1 MWSRQLRLDEEKF
14 MKKST
19 KQSLGII
26 ALVVVALVAGLLGA
40 KLAAG
45 GSAAAA
51 ATQGRWADE
60 VKSRGEL
67 RVGVAT
73 FAPMVEEK
81 DGAWTGPVLLPL
93 EAVAKSLGVKF
104 TPVPASWST
113 IVAGLQAGKYDMA
126 AGLDITGERSLTI
139 MYTDPYY
146 EDDGVWVV
154 KRDTN
159 LRSTADILKTG
170 QPVASSQGS
179 AHEAAVKA
187 AGFQTLSVDSWTNA
201 IQAVK
206 AGRAPAQFT
215 DFGTALGQVRSDP
228 SLAIVVPETPIWIAP
243 VSYGVSRISTRIR
256 CRCSTSQSASPSRP
270 ANATARSKRSGTSR
284 SRTSAR

>member
-1 MWSRQLRLDEEKF
+1 

-26 ALVVVALVAGLLGA
+26 ALVVVAVVAGLLGA
-40 KLAAG
+40 KLTG
-45 GSAAAA
+45 GSSSA
-51 ATQGRWADE
+51 ATAVQGRWADE

-67 RVGVAT
+67 RVGVAA

-81 DGAWTGPVLLPL
+81 NGAWTGPDLLPL
-93 EAVAKSLGVKF
+93 EAFAKSLGVKF

-113 IVAGLQAGKYDMA
+113 IVAGLQARKYDIA
-126 AGLDITGERSLTI
+126 AGLDITGERSVTI

-146 EDDGVWVV
+146 EDNGVWVV
-154 KRDTN
+154 KRDSN
-159 LRSTADILKTG
+159 LRSTADILNAR

-187 AGFQTLSVDSWTNA
+187 AGFPTLSVDSWANA

-206 AGRAPAQFT
+206 AGRAPGQFT

-243 VSYGVSRISTRIR
+243 VSYGVIPDIDAHSLQMLNVAIR
-256 CRCSTSQSASPSRP
+256 QSIASGERDRAFEKVGYIKVQNLGALKMGS
-270 ANATARSKRSGTSR
+270 
-284 SRTSAR
+284 